1 MDVREALQ
9 LAGIQSSTGQD
20 SFKRVAKLH
29 TYKRWAYVFQANKIN
44 DSEYL
49 LLDGI
54 AQRGHEHPDGVW
66 VTTGFYLPGSV
77 ITPHFARTQNNR
89 SIFSLQA
96 LTEVTMAVVPAACL
110 DELRHTNGEFREF
123 GQRVV
128 EQELAQMYKQQALER
143 CSSALDRLKY
153 LRETFP
159 NLENLVPHH
168 FIASYLGITK
178 VSFSRLRKRLM
189 SS

>member
-1 MDVREALQ
+1 MDVRDVLQ
-9 LAGIQSSTGQD
+9 LAGIQSSNGHD
-20 SFKRVAKLH
+20 LFMRDAKLQI
-29 TYKRWAYVFQANKIN
+29 YARWSYVFQANKIN

-54 AQRGHEHPDGVW
+54 AQRGHEQADGVW
-66 VTTGFYLPGSV
+66 VTTGFYLPGTV

-96 LTEVTMAVVPAACL
+96 LTEVTMAVVPTSIL

-128 EQELAQMYKQQALER
+128 EQELARMYKQQALER
-143 CSSALDRLKY
+143 SSSAMDRLKY
-153 LRETFP
+153 VRDVFP

-178 VSFSRLRKRLM
+178 VSFSRLRKILM